1 MKKKPTLLRHVL
13 LAAATLAAVA
23 AISPVLLATAD
34 TDDPTSNPVSTVDS
48 ETQDLLGEAF
58 DGPRTASDDVPVP
71 PAGADL
77 IEPEPVEGE
86 NYDLSRRADQPGTAG
101 PVYLWPKDEGAC
113 FSTQGVSSCADNDD
127 LAERGVIVSMYQG
140 EAIAAGYTRTAG
152 LAKDGI
158 AEVTL
163 TFASAE
169 PVTIPVSEN
178 AFRFDSV
185 EPPTEVRWNDGTETR
200 SEQLPETA
208 QAG

>member
-1 MKKKPTLLRHVL
+1 MNKRTMLVAVAVL
-13 LAAATLAAVA
+13 IVALATL
-23 AISPVLLATAD
+23 SPALFATAD
-34 TDDPTSNPVSTVDS
+34 TDNPTNNPVSTVDS
-48 ETQDLLGEAF
+48 ETQALMGDAF

-71 PAGADL
+71 GGGADL

-86 NYDLSRRADQPGTAG
+86 NYDLSRRADQSGTAG
-101 PVYLWPKDEGAC
+101 PVYIWPKEEGAC

-163 TFASAE
+163 TFATAE

-178 AFRFDSV
+178 AFRFDSL
-185 EPPTEVRWNDGTETR
+185 EPPTEVRWNDGAETH
-200 SEQLPETA
+200 SEQLPDTA
-208 QAG
+208 EAG